1 MRRAEK
7 KYHNCAPA
15 HVSGTRSLFLGL
27 SAGYFTYEQTT
38 LDEFCMLV
46 VQHRQNSS
54 LSSAVRLMIV
64 IYFRTLAN
72 ARLEDDE
79 VYASDMTDIGLQ
91 FHEPDAAPAPVTILP
106 VVLQKF
112 GIIETRAE

>member
-15 HVSGTRSLFLGL
+15 HVIGTRSLFLGL
-27 SAGYFTYEQTT
+27 TKGYFTYEQIT

-46 VQHRQNSS
+46 VRHRQNSS

-64 IYFRTLAN
+64 IYFRT
-72 ARLEDDE
+72 
-79 VYASDMTDIGLQ
+79 
-91 FHEPDAAPAPVTILP
+91 
-106 VVLQKF
+106 
-112 GIIETRAE
+112 